1 MQVCRLTGQSLLRA
15 ERNFNK
21 CNWSTARKK
30 IGPVNRPCDQP
41 IDVFSIA
48 SLMFWVTSRL
58 ADQRK
63 KSHEVGHVTVGP
75 PKPRSARNEKNR
87 QVGYSAT
94 SFRAM
99 SVPAESGRSISVT
112 NRDIGPVS
120 PTSMAC
126 KSFEASTEYP
136 LDRST
141 APMPCKLVGS
151 SSKMLPNRQPQNGIG
166 TGDGR
171 RRGR

>member
-1 MQVCRLTGQSLLRA
+1 
-15 ERNFNK
+15 
-21 CNWSTARKK
+21 
-30 IGPVNRPCDQP
+30 
-41 IDVFSIA
+41 
-48 SLMFWVTSRL
+48 
-58 ADQRK
+58 
-63 KSHEVGHVTVGP
+63 
-75 PKPRSARNEKNR
+75 
-87 QVGYSAT
+87 
-94 SFRAM
+94 M
-99 SVPAESGRSISVT
+99 SVPAEWGRSISVT

-171 RRGR
+171 RRGSLICQRAVHVAAPQSASFFDMTSISSCESRPPFSLSGGTMTIAYCVRCGGTSFNTFDSIPCLQHEIRRTSIP